1 MVFHTHPRSI
11 LAVSGFVLVVLAA
24 GCGRGNGPV
33 SEVKR
38 NGEDVLAR
46 GSAPLVIDSVP
57 GDAILAGG
65 DVRFSGAAVGDYLGA
80 GGKQTIGG
88 RVHGSVRAAGGEIDV
103 TALIDRNAT
112 IVGGDVELDSA
123 AVVQRNAYLVGGN
136 VQVKGAVQGS
146 LMASGGSVMLNGLV
160 GRDVE
165 VAAGSFHLGPR
176 AQIAG
181 NLRLHVPEGKVRID
195 PAARVGGTVTV
206 LPSRKNGTFRALW
219 MLGFLVAGA
228 VAVFLAPRFAAGA
241 ADSLRQSPG
250 RSALVGVACM
260 ILIPV
265 AIVIA
270 AVTVV
275 GIPLAL
281 LASALY
287 VGLIYLARVPIAI
300 WLGQRVPVGGSRSG
314 RTGALVNFLIGGLI
328 LLVVGWLPAVG
339 GFIMAVATILGLGAL
354 LRRAQEMR
362 EKQPV

>member
-1 MVFHTHPRSI
+1 MVFQTHPRLI
-11 LAVSGFVLVVLAA
+11 LALSGFVLVASA
-24 GCGRGNGPV
+24 TGCGRNGTV
-33 SEVKR
+33 SETKR
-38 NGEDVLAR
+38 NGEDVLAH
-46 GSAPLVIDSVP
+46 GSAPQLSDSVP

-88 RVHGSVRAAGGEIDV
+88 RIHGSLRAAGGEIDV
-103 TALIDRNAT
+103 TALVDRNAT
-112 IVGGDVELDSA
+112 IIGGDVELDSA

-146 LMASGGSVMLNGLV
+146 LLASGGSVMLNGLV

-181 NLRLHVPEGKVRID
+181 NLRLRVPEGKVRID

-206 LPSRKNGTFRALW
+206 LPGRKKGMFRFLW
-219 MLGFLVAGA
+219 MFGFLVAGA
-228 VAVFLAPRFAAGA
+228 VAVALVPRFAADA
-241 ADSLRQSPG
+241 AEILRLSPG
-250 RSALVGVACM
+250 RSALVGLACL
-260 ILIPV
+260 ILIPC

-270 AVTVV
+270 AVTIV

-281 LASALY
+281 VASALY
-287 VGLIYLARVPIAI
+287 VVLVYLARVPIAI
-300 WLGQRVPVGGSRSG
+300 WLGQRVPGGGSRAG

-339 GFIMAVATILGLGAL
+339 GFIMAFATILGLGTLL
-354 LRRAQEMR
+354 LRVQALRGR
-362 EKQPV
+362 QPV

>member
-1 MVFHTHPRSI
+1 MVFQTHPRFI
-11 LAVSGFVLVVLAA
+11 LALSAFVLVVSAT
-24 GCGRGNGPV
+24 GCGRNGPV

-46 GSAPLVIDSVP
+46 GSAPLVSDSVP

-65 DVRFSGAAVGDYLGA
+65 DVHFSGAAVGDYLGA

-88 RVHGSVRAAGGEIDV
+88 RIHGSLRAAGGEIDV
-103 TALIDRNAT
+103 TALVDRNAT
-112 IVGGDVELDSA
+112 IIGGDVELDSA

-146 LMASGGSVMLNGLV
+146 LLASGGSVMLNGMV

-181 NLRLHVPEGKVRID
+181 NLRLRVPQGTVRID

-206 LPSRKNGTFRALW
+206 LPGQKRGMFRFLW
-219 MLGFLVAGA
+219 MFGFLVAGA
-228 VAVFLAPRFAAGA
+228 VAVALVPRFAAEA
-241 ADSLRQSPG
+241 AESLHLSPG
-250 RSALVGVACM
+250 RSALVGIACL
-260 ILIPV
+260 ILIPC

-270 AVTVV
+270 AVTIV

-287 VGLIYLARVPIAI
+287 VVLVYLARVPIAI
-300 WLGQRVPVGGSRSG
+300 WLGQRVPVGGSRAG

-339 GFIMAVATILGLGAL
+339 GFIMALATIFGLGTLL
-354 LRRAQEMR
+354 LRVQALRGR
-362 EKQPV
+362 QPV